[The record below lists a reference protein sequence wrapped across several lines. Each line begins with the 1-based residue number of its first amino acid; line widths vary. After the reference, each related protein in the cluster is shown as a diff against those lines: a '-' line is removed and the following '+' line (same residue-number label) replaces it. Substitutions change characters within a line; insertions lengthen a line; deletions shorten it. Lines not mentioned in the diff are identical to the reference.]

1 MHIFVNKSDWG
12 HSIPMW
18 TRWGGG
24 LKMSIFLHSE
34 VIKCQNFVRIVAP
47 LLHTQMK
54 YLKFFFCSMLDEK
67 PQSGDIFWE
76 KCESCLLKP
85 DKIWYQTSRRTAQ
98 YNEILCENLGSD

>member
-1 MHIFVNKSDWG
+1 MSKFCP
-12 HSIPMW
+12 HSCPLATYTNEI
-18 TRWGGG
+18 
-24 LKMSIFLHSE
+24 LE
-34 VIKCQNFVRIVAP
+34 V
-47 LLHTQMK
+47 L
-54 YLKFFFCSMLDEK
+54 FCSMLDEK